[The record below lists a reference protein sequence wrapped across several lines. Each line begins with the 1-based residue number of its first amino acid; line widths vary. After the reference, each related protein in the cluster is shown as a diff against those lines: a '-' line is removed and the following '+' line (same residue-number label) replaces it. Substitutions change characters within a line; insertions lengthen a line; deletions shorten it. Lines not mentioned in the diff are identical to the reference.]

1 MKTFF
6 EFKEHLEGLT
16 KAESAAT
23 DYVNKDRDAH
33 EPSYRKK
40 NPMSDLKKASSKA
53 AKKGVGGDVAVGR
66 AQKFQ
71 QKRRLAKGQSLNKRP
86 PLPEGI

>member
-6 EFKEHLEGLT
+6 ELRT
-16 KAESAAT
+16 ESMAT

-33 EPSYRKK
+33 EPSYRRK

-66 AQKFQ
+66 AQKSQ

-86 PLPEGI
+86 PLPEENE